1 MGPPGVFH
9 PGLGPE
15 MQPISSRM
23 PLFPQQPSTG
33 QGLNPQ
39 QRLLAPR
46 MPTGPMAYA
55 SAPEQS
61 SSGRQGDFVDQP
73 RPFHYP
79 PLYETVGESGP
90 SRPLQVTPQPLPSTG
105 SDDAFGSHHMASS
118 AHDAYAQ
125 PFAQPFNPGRSYP
138 VDHPSQLAG
147 TRSRRSDQA
156 SLLDQRYLESMDFP
170 TQVSRTSE

>member
-1 MGPPGVFH
+1 MAT
-9 PGLGPE
+9 
-15 MQPISSRM
+15 RM

-55 SAPEQS
+55 SAPEEL
-61 SSGRQGDFVDQP
+61 SSGGQGDFVDQP

-90 SRPLQVTPQPLPSTG
+90 SQPLQVTAPPLPSTG
-105 SDDAFGSHHMASS
+105 SDDAFGSQHMASS

-125 PFAQPFNPGRSYP
+125 PFGPGSSYP
-138 VDHPSQLAG
+138 VDHPTQLAG

-156 SLLDQRYLESMDFP
+156 SSLDQRYLESMDFP
-170 TQVSRTSE
+170 AQVSRTSE